1 GGGMGGMGGGMMGG
15 GMMGGGM
22 MGGGMGGMGGGMM
35 GGMMMTGMSGNWR
48 GEIRAVEIIYLLQQ
62 TVRPLSWYLEGG
74 EGRVWQYNARK
85 LIVYQTA
92 DVHKEVEAFLKKLKE
107 GIGDQVAIEAR
118 FLLVDEN
125 FLEEIGLDF
134 DIPRWRVGSK
144 FGGGTGFLQN
154 INQDSIN
161 LARPKATFI
170 GSSLGDATTTG
181 TPLRSSLDMG
191 FSWGSAMDDLQ
202 VEFLIRATQMHR
214 NTKSL
219 SAPKVMVMNGESAN
233 IEVTTERRI
242 KTDASFTTETLTT
255 LAGTD
260 RTLAYFSHTIENIDT
275 GVRLNVMPTITEDK
289 KYVLLRIITYMDLLN
304 NLQTDTAV
312 GLMPTPE
319 GGAVE
324 VTEDYSLPTIQTS
337 SIETR
342 VSVPDRG
349 TVLLGGLTMTAE
361 YEVEAGVPGLSKL
374 PVLGR
379 LFTNRSTV
387 KDKSVLLILVR
398 PTIVLREEAEQD
410 AIASL
415 KPL

>member
-1 GGGMGGMGGGMMGG
+1 
-15 GMMGGGM
+15 MGGGM

-48 GEIRAVEIIYLLQQ
+48 GEVRAIEIIYLLQQ
-62 TVRPLSWYLEGG
+62 TVRPLTWYLEGG

-92 DVHKEVEAFLKKLKE
+92 DVHKEVEDFLKKLKE

-125 FLEEIGLDF
+125 FLEEIGLDM
-134 DIPRWRVGSK
+134 DITSLHLGSK
-144 FGGGTGFLQN
+144 FGAGTGQVQN

-161 LARPKATFI
+161 LARPRATI
-170 GSSLGDATTTG
+170 IPSSLGDATTTG
-181 TPLRSSLDMG
+181 TPLRSSLDWD
-191 FSWGSAMDDLQ
+191 FSWGGGTYDDLAIN
-202 VEFLIRATQMHR
+202 FLIRATQMHR

-219 SAPKVMVMNGESAN
+219 SAPKAMVMNGESAN
-233 IEVTTERRI
+233 IEVITERRI

-260 RTLAYFSHTIENIDT
+260 RTVAYFDHSIESFDT
-275 GVRLNVMPTITEDK
+275 GVRLNIMPTITEDK
-289 KYVLLRIITYMDLLN
+289 KYVLLRIITYMDMLN
-304 NLQTDTAV
+304 NLETDTAV
-312 GLMPTPE
+312 GLMPTPD
-319 GGAVE
+319 GGGEV
-324 VTEDYSLPTIQTS
+324 VTEEYSLPTIQTS

-361 YEVEAGVPGLSKL
+361 YEIEAGVPGLSKL

-379 LFTNRSTV
+379 LFSNRSTV
-387 KDKSVLLILVR
+387 KDKSILLILVK

-410 AIASL
+410 AVASL
-415 KPL
+415 KPF